1 MQLFSA
7 TRIVATLAGALLLT
21 SSLSHAED
29 VLTAD
34 PEAGKAKAAS
44 CASCHGAEG
53 ISNSPQW
60 PHLAGQVPGYIAIQL
75 HEFKKGAEGER
86 NNAIM
91 AGMAAAL
98 SDQDIADIDAYYS
111 TLPANKGFVTPEQ
124 EETALAGKKVYRSGF
139 ADFEVPACMGC
150 HGPAGAG
157 IAPKFPRIAGLPKEY
172 IAAQLQAFKA
182 GTRSNLMMS
191 PIAYPLTEQQIEALS
206 AYISG
211 LN

>member
-7 TRIVATLAGALLLT
+7 TRIVAALAGTLLLV

-29 VLTAD
+29 VLNAD
-34 PEAGKAKAAS
+34 PEAGKAKAAV

-53 ISNSPQW
+53 VSNSPQW
-60 PHLAGQVPGYIAIQL
+60 PHLAGQVPGYTSIQL
-75 HEFKKGAEGER
+75 HEFKKGTEGNR

-91 AGMAAAL
+91 AGMAAPL

-111 TLPANKGFVTPEQ
+111 SLPANKGFVTPE
-124 EETALAGKKVYRSGF
+124 EEEIALAGKSVYRGGY
-139 ADFEVPACMGC
+139 AEFEIPACMGC

-157 IAPKFPRIAGLPKEY
+157 VAPKFPRIAGLPKEY
-172 IAAQLQAFKA
+172 IAAQLQAYKT
-182 GTRSNLMMS
+182 GTRSNIMMS
-191 PIAYPLTEQQIEALS
+191 PIAYPLTEQQIAELAT
-206 AYISG
+206 YISG